1 MTVYFT
7 ASIFGKRYYLDQYLE
22 IIDCLKSKNLGVICD
37 HIINTSEI
45 QISQEKR
52 DDRFKFHQQLEKWIN
67 SCDFVVVEA
76 TYPSISVGYE
86 ISLSLSFGKP
96 VLVLYTKGNP
106 PSLLAEFE
114 NDKLIC
120 KKYTFQ
126 TLNSI
131 IDEFTAHVQEID
143 DVKFTFFITPEI
155 ASFLDKTSTK
165 ENLPKSVYL
174 RKLIQE
180 DMRNHQIL

>member
-22 IIDCLKSKNLGVICD
+22 IINCLKSKNMEVISD
-37 HIINTSEI
+37 HIINTSETA
-45 QISQEKR
+45 ISQEKR
-52 DDRFKFHQQLEKWIN
+52 EDRLKFYQQLEKWIN

-86 ISLSLSFGKP
+86 ISLSLTLGKP
-96 VLVLYTKGNP
+96 VLVLYAKNP

-143 DVKFTFFITPEI
+143 DVKFTFFITSEI

-165 ENLPKSVYL
+165 EKLPKSVYL
-174 RKLIQE
+174 RKLIQT
-180 DMRNHQIL
+180 DMKNHQIL